1 VRVVLASS
9 LGGAGHLQP
18 LVSVGSCLRAAGHDV
33 SLLVPPSLEYGARA
47 SSLAYNVG
55 LEPPREVVDEY
66 RDRLALGPAEAV
78 AGLLDREL
86 FAAHCTAAMLP
97 VAESLVTAE
106 RPDFVLREPC
116 EYASAVAAVRAA
128 IPFGTVAISQAQLEH
143 DVLSMVS
150 PIVDRFHAGTSNA
163 IAASPLLSSF
173 PESLDPSP
181 WTTTVRYGIEDEP
194 PTPLPDWW
202 HGANGPLV
210 YVTFGSVVGHMPIAG
225 RVFRCALDAVEHL
238 DARVLLTMGRSGAV
252 DGLGAVPS
260 NVHVERW
267 VPQSSVLAA
276 CDLVVCHGG
285 SGTTF
290 GALRAGVPL
299 VVCPLYADNSRN
311 GSAVERIGAGIVAP
325 DDGATNVSGLATWAL
340 IIRRSIEHVLATPS
354 FALAAGAVG
363 REMSGYPTADVAL
376 SQCVPRCVSDAS
388 SRRASHA
395 ALLAPSEP
403 RPVDASLTA
412 QNIERDAS

>member
-1 VRVVLASS
+1 MRVVLASS

-18 LVSVGSCLRAAGHDV
+18 LVAVGTCLRASGHDV
-33 SLLVPPSLEYGARA
+33 SLLVPPSLEYDARA
-47 SSLAYNVG
+47 SGLAYDVG
-55 LEPPREVVDEY
+55 LEPPREVVEGY
-66 RDRLALGPAEAV
+66 RDRLAAGPAEAV

-86 FAAHCTAAMLP
+86 FADHCTSAMLAS
-97 VAESLVTAE
+97 AESLVAVE
-106 RPDFVLREPC
+106 RPDLVLREPC

-128 IPFGTVAISQAQLEH
+128 IPLGTVAISQAQLEH

-150 PIVDRFHAGTSNA
+150 PTVDRFHGGTA
-163 IAASPLLSSF
+163 QVIATSPFLSSF

-181 WTTTVRYGIEDEP
+181 WATTVRYRLVDEP

-210 YVTFGSVVGHMPIAG
+210 YVTFGSVVGHMAIAG

-238 DARVLLTMGRSGAV
+238 DARVLLTVGRGAV
-252 DGLGAVPS
+252 DELGALPS

-267 VPQSSVLAA
+267 VPQSSVLAV

-299 VVCPLYADNSRN
+299 VVCPLFADNARN
-311 GSAVERIGAGIVAP
+311 ARAVERIGAGMVAS
-325 DDGATNVSGLATWAL
+325 DDGAEDTSGPSTWSL
-340 IIRRSIEHVLATPS
+340 SMRRSIEHVLGTPS
-354 FALAAGAVG
+354 FAMAARAVG
-363 REMSGYPTADVAL
+363 REMSGYPTADVVL
-376 SQCVPRCVSDAS
+376 SRYAPT
-388 SRRASHA
+388 SH
-395 ALLAPSEP
+395 
-403 RPVDASLTA
+403 R
-412 QNIERDAS
+412 